1 MLRLHV
7 DNLGVP
13 HLNDYKWVFLVD
25 RSAMDFISKAL
36 LIYAIAEE
44 GVET

>member
-1 MLRLHV
+1 V
-7 DNLGVP
+7 DNLGVL
-13 HLNDYKWVFLVD
+13 HFNEYKWVLLVD
-25 RSAMDFISKAL
+25 RSAMDYISKAL